1 MLDFN
6 KWEKQFQNKYN
17 NIQKQKFNTHNDNSN
32 SEEISFNI
40 TIIYL

>member
-17 NIQKQKFNTHNDNSN
+17 NIQKQKLNTHNDNSN

-40 TIIYL
+40 IIIYL